1 MGIQGRLEGILEEL
15 RSALSVLGDAPGEE
29 LAEAVIG
36 TQTVFVAGSGRSGLA
51 MRSFAMRLMHLGLS
65 AHVVG
70 ETTTPRITDRDLLV
84 IGSGSGSTPSLVV
97 HSERARSIGAA
108 VALITIDADSPI
120 AANADI
126 VLPITAPS
134 PKIAEDTGARS
145 VQPMGSLFE
154 QALLLILDAIVLVLM
169 EKMGR
174 DGRDDVCPACGP
186 GVTGLGFTS
195 LLIQPSARS
204 VHQPFLAETLAPVE
218 ERPPGNALPEQ
229 VVQIF
234 PQWNVSSQGG
244 ETLI

>member
-36 TQTVFVAGSGRSGLA
+36 ARAVFVAGSGRSGLA

-84 IGSGSGSTPSLVV
+84 IGSGSGSTPGLVV

-120 AANADI
+120 AANGEDRPAHCRRQPQDRGRHRRQVGPTDGVAVRAGPAPHPRRSGPRADG
-126 VLPITAPS
+126 
-134 PKIAEDTGARS
+134 ED
-145 VQPMGSLFE
+145 
-154 QALLLILDAIVLVLM
+154 
-169 EKMGR
+169 GR

-186 GVTGLGFTS
+186 GMTGLGFTS
-195 LLIQPSARS
+195 LLIQPSDRG
-204 VHQPFLAETLAPVE
+204 VHQPLLAETFAPVKE
-218 ERPPGNALPEQ
+218 PPPGNALPAQ
-229 VVQIF
+229 VFQVF
-234 PQWNVSSQGG
+234 S
-244 ETLI
+244 